1 MTKTPSILKNSKE
14 TLLVGIKPKEVK
26 KMEKNVELKINEND
40 LEYLNQ
46 DDVSDEEINKAIVED
61 KNEYLNKFQ

>member
-61 KNEYLNKFQ
+61 KNEYLNKF